1 MNTNFDYGDFIIEYR
16 TIAGGHLLF
25 VKKRITDL
33 DVALKE
39 CNRLK
44 GLGYHDVLIKKV
56 SLTPFWKIV
65 LTGAIAPEDVNTLS
79 PTY

>member
-16 TIAGGHLLF
+16 TINGGHLLF

-44 GLGYHDVLIKKV
+44 GLGYHDVLIKK
-56 SLTPFWKIV
+56 I
-65 LTGAIAPEDVNTLS
+65 
-79 PTY
+79 